1 MSARS
6 YITFHEYSGFK
17 RSDGSYSEEL
27 GDLGIA
33 PATLRALQVASSNIV
48 PGKPVFDFSPAK
60 VRARSLVGVIDVD
73 GTQIEILPKLLS
85 GHGENNQI
93 LRNLMFMLS
102 YTNALDVQDAG
113 IAGLSNDFGSFI
125 EAYISIFANRLNRV
139 LTRSGVPKRY
149 EEQSENLDCL
159 KGKIN
164 FARNSI
170 VNAVNQSKV
179 FCEFSEFTE
188 DNPVSRALKFVAVAL
203 ERQTRNVE
211 SKRKLQRCIGL
222 LEGTG
227 NAFVEP
233 GQFERMASG
242 RRERDFLALVQL
254 TKMFLE
260 RLRPEFGRG
269 NSRRVFALLFDMNEL
284 FEEFIFEVLRRNAK
298 NLRVEVRAQKKKRL
312 VTAERNLL
320 DGSDW
325 VDRSLFDT
333 YTDIEIRSPDSGSM
347 MILDTKY
354 KIVGDGSHY
363 GIGNADAYQVLAYK
377 QIHSNEEDLP
387 SVGLLYP
394 KYQKSL
400 WREFRVNGG
409 KQTFFSATIDLS
421 MNFQTDF
428 GVLVNEL
435 TRLVQVGL
443 SLGRKD
449 ANHAND

>member
-1 MSARS
+1 MSARRC
-6 YITFHEYSGFK
+6 ITFHEYSGFK
-17 RSDGSYSEEL
+17 RSDGSYSEDL

-33 PATLRALQVASSNIV
+33 PATLRTLQSLSISIL
-48 PGKPVFDFSPAK
+48 PGKSIFDFSPTK
-60 VRARSLVGVIDVD
+60 IRARSFVGVIDVD
-73 GTQIEILPKLLS
+73 GTQIEILPKLLAE
-85 GHGENNQI
+85 HGENSQI

-102 YTNALDVQDAG
+102 YTSALDIQDAG
-113 IAGLSNDFGSFI
+113 IAGLANDFGSFI

-149 EEQSENLDCL
+149 EERSENLDCL
-159 KGKIN
+159 KGKIS

-179 FCEFSEFTE
+179 FCDYSEFTE
-188 DNPVSRALKFVAVAL
+188 DNPVSRAFKFVAVAL
-203 ERQTRNVE
+203 ERQTRNIE
-211 SKRKLQRCIGL
+211 SKRRLQRCIGL
-222 LEGTG
+222 LESTS

-233 GQFERMASG
+233 EQFERAASG
-242 RRERDFLALVQL
+242 RREHDFLALVQL

-260 RLRPEFGRG
+260 RLRPEFGKKG
-269 NSRRVFALLFDMNEL
+269 ARRVFALLFDMNEL

-298 NLRVEVRAQKKKRL
+298 RLRVEVRAQRKKRL
-312 VTAERNLL
+312 VTAERDLL

-333 YTDIEIRSPDSGSM
+333 YTDIEVRCPQNGSV

-363 GIGNADAYQVLAYK
+363 GIGNSDAYQILAYK
-377 QIHSNEEDLP
+377 QIHSNGDDLP

-394 KYQKSL
+394 KYKKSL

-409 KQTFFSATIDLS
+409 NQTFFSATIDLS
-421 MNFQTDF
+421 KNFQTDF
-428 GVLVNEL
+428 GALMEEL
-435 TRLVQVGL
+435 EKLIQMGL
-443 SLGRKD
+443 GLKNAGQIL
-449 ANHAND
+449 